1 MAIYKKKKGK
11 DKGMK
16 KKSSGSKPVKLGSP
30 GGSIKQSSDPIISDI
45 PIQSNETVTINSPKI
60 TGTNPKVQPK
70 KRKNK

>member
-30 GGSIKQSSDPIISDI
+30 GGSIKQSSDP
-45 PIQSNETVTINSPKI
+45 V
-60 TGTNPKVQPK
+60 
-70 KRKNK
+70 KRLN